1 MAEITV
7 EPDESGI
14 WQVHRPR
21 CRYRVLFTDG
31 TVADVETEADTG
43 AMRGAIIDAIAPGTH
58 LAGITEIDDER

>member
-7 EPDESGI
+7 EADEANV

-21 CRYRVLFTDG
+21 RRYRVLFSDG

-43 AMRGAIIDAIAPGTH
+43 DVRRVLVDAIAPEASV
-58 LAGITEIDDER
+58 AGIAEVERST